1 MDIVILDAATT
12 YPASDKKWKI
22 FESLGSL
29 TVYDRTS
36 YDSDEIVS
44 RCKDAGAVLT
54 NKVPLSA
61 DTLSRLPRLR
71 YVGVLATG
79 YNIVDVSA
87 AAACGIVVTNIPA
100 YSTASVAQMAFALLL
115 AITNRVE
122 HYAGENRKGRWAACA
137 DFSYRD
143 FPLMEL
149 AGKTFGAVGLGNTG
163 SATAAIAA
171 AFGMKV
177 AVVTSKEQSQLPDG
191 YVKMDLDELFA
202 KADVVSLHCP
212 LTPSTKHLA
221 DTRRL
226 ALMKPTAI
234 LLNTGRG
241 PLVDE
246 EALAAALNEGRIYA
260 AGVDVLSCEPPK
272 PDNPLLSARNCF
284 VTPHIAW
291 ASDEARCRL
300 LDIAYANLRAFADCT
315 PVNTVC

>member
-12 YPASDKKWKI
+12 YPASDEKWKI
-22 FESLGSL
+22 FESIGSL
-29 TVYDRTS
+29 TVYDRTP

-44 RCKDAGAVLT
+44 RCKDADAVLT

-87 AAACGIVVTNIPA
+87 AAGQGIVVTNIPA

-122 HYAGENRKGRWAACA
+122 HYAGENRKGRWPACA

-149 AGKTFGAVGLGNTG
+149 AGKTFGVVGLGNTG

-300 LDIAYANLRAFADCT
+300 LDIAYTNLRAFADCT

>member
-12 YPASDKKWKI
+12 YPASDEKWKI
-22 FESLGSL
+22 FESIGSL
-29 TVYDRTS
+29 TVYDRTP
-36 YDSDEIVS
+36 YDSDEIVC
-44 RCKDAGAVLT
+44 RCKDADAVLT

-87 AAACGIVVTNIPA
+87 AAGRGIVVTNIPA

-122 HYAGENRKGRWAACA
+122 HYAGENRKGRWPACA

-149 AGKTFGAVGLGNTG
+149 AGKTFGVVGLGNTG

>member
-12 YPASDKKWKI
+12 YPASDEKWKI
-22 FESLGSL
+22 FESIGSL

-44 RCKDAGAVLT
+44 RCKDADAVLT

-87 AAACGIVVTNIPA
+87 AAGRGIVVTNIPA

-122 HYAGENRKGRWAACA
+122 HYAGENRKGRWPACA

-149 AGKTFGAVGLGNTG
+149 AGKTFGVVGLGNTG

-212 LTPSTKHLA
+212 LTPSTTHLA

-300 LDIAYANLRAFADCT
+300 LDIAYTNLRAFADCT